1 MAFTL
6 IPICSEIGHELQYQF
21 KTSYNCE
28 ICNKTGISYRC
39 INCEYGRCK
48 DCHQDIVGSENI
60 SKRLKNGRINNDI
73 RLAEINLEKDGLT
86 QWRVSLTDEEICY
99 VNNKTKTRTFDY
111 PISAS
116 PPPSPLGPRT
126 GSKLQRTSGHY
137 KTSHSEASGH
147 KTSHYKPHP
156 RYNLT
161 PGVRTEKNKIASI
174 YEYFKDYM

>member
-1 MAFTL
+1 
-6 IPICSEIGHELQYQF
+6 
-21 KTSYNCE
+21 
-28 ICNKTGISYRC
+28 
-39 INCEYGRCK
+39 
-48 DCHQDIVGSENI
+48 VGSENI

-111 PISAS
+111 PISTP
-116 PPPSPLGPRT
+116 PPPSPLGPRM
-126 GSKLQRTSGHY
+126 GPKLQRTSGH
-137 KTSHSEASGH
+137 KTSHHKTSGH
-147 KTSHYKPHP
+147 KTPP

-174 YEYFKDYM
+174 YEYFKDHM